1 MKNKNPK
8 TGKLFCWNGE
18 PVQDVKFGYVVQT
31 KNEEHPMY
39 WYNCEIERQKELG
52 IEPCLIPAISI
63 LAKDAKEAFVI
74 ANIAGAGVA
83 KLEGLGMWYT
93 PVGHLSLDGEFFE
106 DENFANYEFAQD
118 DYKLYHQALDVWQQ
132 TNFPDEWARLQ
143 ALKKS
148 IEQRKSNCDIDLSKT
163 GLVDCNGNA
172 IKPKPTQG
180 KSGATSL
187 HLKFRN
193 GKKR

>member
-1 MKNKNPK
+1 MNKNPK
-8 TGKLFCWNGE
+8 SGKQFYWNGE

-52 IEPCLIPAISI
+52 IEPCMIPAISI
-63 LAKDAKEAFVI
+63 LAKDATSAFVI
-74 ANIAGAGVA
+74 ANIAGAGVE

-93 PVGHLSLDGEFFE
+93 SVGHLSLSGDFYE
-106 DENFANYEFAQD
+106 DEALAVYEYNKENHA
-118 DYKLYHQALDVWQQ
+118 LYLEALDVWQQ

-172 IKPKPTQG
+172 IKPQPTQG